1 MKLMK
6 TGKENKRGNTT
17 IVLIVIVIILAG
29 AAIYLFLNYFPQKT
43 SQQQT
48 ETQTGTRETKI
59 TQPTEA
65 EGKPLPEKDS
75 LGTKELG
82 IVDRYPG
89 SVLVSYSNYDDR
101 ESVEYVAK
109 ATLDEV
115 KSYYI
120 SGLREKGWQV
130 KESEQDSVTF
140 EKGEDTV
147 YIHLY
152 FDPDDKTLEYYI
164 DYIPSS

>member
-1 MKLMK
+1 MELMK
-6 TGKENKRGNTT
+6 IGKENRSGNTM
-17 IVLIVIVIILAG
+17 IVLIVIVVILAG
-29 AAIYLFLNYFPQKT
+29 AAIYLFLNYFPKNS

-48 ETQTGTRETKI
+48 GIETGTRETKT
-59 TQPTEA
+59 TQPTEG

-75 LGTKELG
+75 LGAKELG
-82 IVDRYPG
+82 IVDRYPD
-89 SVLVSYSNYDDR
+89 SVLVGYSTNDDR

-109 ATLDEV
+109 ASLDEV

-120 SGLREKGWQV
+120 TALKEKGWQIR
-130 KESEQDSVTF
+130 ESGQDSVTF

-152 FDPDDKTLEYYI
+152 FDPDDKTLEYYL